1 MSEKQPRHISYLLHL
16 WQTQHG
22 GAWIW
27 RASLQSASDSGRCQ
41 PVRVRESD
49 GMDIGWPGKRRG
61 FATLAELFAFLKN
74 ATALA
79 REAKTCPL
87 PGGCREDHL
96 DVGEQH

>member
-1 MSEKQPRHISYLLHL
+1 
-16 WQTQHG
+16 
-22 GAWIW
+22 
-27 RASLQSASDSGRCQ
+27 
-41 PVRVRESD
+41 
-49 GMDIGWPGKRRG
+49 MDIGWPGKRRG